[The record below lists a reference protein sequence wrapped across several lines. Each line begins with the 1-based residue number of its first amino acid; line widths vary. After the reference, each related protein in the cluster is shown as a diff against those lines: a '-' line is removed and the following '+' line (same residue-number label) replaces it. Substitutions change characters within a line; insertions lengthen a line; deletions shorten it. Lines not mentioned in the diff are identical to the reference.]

1 VNILTVDKREIS
13 EQEVRDLFDTVY
25 NQHVARDSEWS
36 WKGSLCYEVAY
47 ESVVQINNI
56 ITAMIFFVGGPC
68 NVTMY
73 TESGVPSVCITNAG
87 YYANIGA

>member
-13 EQEVRDLFDTVY
+13 ETYVRDLFDAVC
-25 NQHVARDSEWS
+25 NQHTTRDGEWT
-36 WKGSLCYEVAY
+36 WKESLCYEARY
-47 ESVVQINNI
+47 EGVVYTNDI

-73 TESGVPSVCITNAG
+73 TENDVTMCCITNAG
-87 YYANIGA
+87 YYVNIGA